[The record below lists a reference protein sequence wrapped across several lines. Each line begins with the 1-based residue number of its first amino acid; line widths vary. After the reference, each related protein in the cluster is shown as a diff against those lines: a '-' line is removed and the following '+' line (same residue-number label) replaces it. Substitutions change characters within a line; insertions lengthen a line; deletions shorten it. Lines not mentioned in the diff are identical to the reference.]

1 MTRKRYMKLVMSFRH
16 GRNVAE
22 HEALATRLQRDSY
35 AHSIQQSIEY
45 HRIMGNSV
53 PIYTNS
59 FIRRDGKKVTRK
71 KRRAA

>member
-22 HEALATRLQRDSY
+22 HEALATRLQRNSY
-35 AHSIQQSIEY
+35 ENSIQQSIEY
-45 HRIMGNSV
+45 HRIMGNRV

-59 FIRRDGKKVTRK
+59 FIRRDGKTVTRK
-71 KRRAA
+71 KRRTD